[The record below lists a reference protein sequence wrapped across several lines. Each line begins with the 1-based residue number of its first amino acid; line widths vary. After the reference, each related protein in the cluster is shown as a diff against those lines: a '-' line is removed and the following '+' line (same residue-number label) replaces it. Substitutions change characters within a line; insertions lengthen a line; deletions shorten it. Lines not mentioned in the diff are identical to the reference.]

1 MTEDQLLQIK
11 EQIDTA
17 KSEIS
22 KLEGRK
28 ENLMETLNSQF
39 KCKSVEEA
47 EKTLLS
53 LTAQIKEI
61 DLTIQEES
69 KKLESKYDFDA

>member
-61 DLTIQEES
+61 DLIIQEES

>member
-53 LTAQIKEI
+53 LTTQIKEI